1 MRPTPAVPLLARQ
14 PVRLSHLAEDLGFA
28 EHERVETRSDT
39 AEVPRGVL
47 TRVHVEMVEQEL
59 ARNAVRRRERVDEL
73 VARFLD
79 AGGQSR
85 VQLDAVARV
94 EHGVLEHRRA
104 ALCAKAESADAL
116 AQLDRSSAMT
126 EPETDEAVHGG
137 RDPTPRRDRE

>member
-1 MRPTPAVPLLARQ
+1 M
-14 PVRLSHLAEDLGFA
+14 
-28 EHERVETRSDT
+28 
-39 AEVPRGVL
+39 PRDVL

-73 VARFLD
+73 VARVLD

-85 VQLDAVARV
+85 VQLDAVARL

-104 ALCAKAESADAL
+104 ALGAEAESADAL